1 MQLNGDALSG
11 FFKNNYQ
18 FSSHS
23 RLIICSLSIR
33 HACHEILFVVV
44 NETDETPLQDS
55 TFDFVIFIYLL
66 LMLLLAILQ
75 TAQVQICKQTNA
87 AAVHGKLS
95 ERRTDGI

>member
-1 MQLNGDALSG
+1 MATLCQV
-11 FFKNNYQ
+11 FFKTIISLARIATWSYA
-18 FSSHS
+18 HS
-23 RLIICSLSIR
+23 LYVI
-33 HACHEILFVVV
+33 ACHEILFVVV

-95 ERRTDGI
+95 ELRTDDI